1 MTEVIG
7 GDLQPGMQVI
17 TGQLSGTATSG
28 GKRRSGAAGG
38 QRSGQ

>member
-17 TGQLSGTATSG
+17 TGQLSGTGTG
-28 GKRRSGAAGG
+28 TKRQRPAGAG
-38 QRSGQ
+38 QCSGQ